1 MAPVREKVDTVV
13 VGAGVVG
20 LAIARALAHRDH
32 EVVVLESAAQIG
44 SGISSRNSEV
54 IHAGIYYPRNTLKAR
69 LCVDGKHALYAY
81 CADYG
86 IPHERCGKLIVAVSE
101 DEKEFLAGMQDRAR
115 NNGVDDLRVLTRA
128 EVSAMEPEIECAAA
142 LLSPSTGIVDGHAL
156 MLSLTGD
163 IENAAGSVIPATA
176 VTGIQPVDGGL
187 IVFTDESLDMELA
200 ANLVVIAA
208 GLGSWKM
215 AAHTEGFPGK
225 LIPPKY
231 YCKGSYFVLHGAR
244 PFSRLIYPV
253 PEKHGLGIH
262 ATLDLNGSVRFGP
275 DTEWVENEDYHVDAS
290 RAEVFYRA
298 IRRYYPGVGDDRL
311 SPGYAGIRPKT
322 SGPAGG
328 GQDFQILGPRAHGIP
343 GLVALFGIESPGLTS
358 CLSIA
363 AYTTE
368 LLGA

>member
-1 MAPVREKVDTVV
+1 MAPAREKVDTVV
-13 VGAGVVG
+13 IGAGVVG
-20 LAIARALAHRDH
+20 LAIARALALRDH
-32 EVVVLESAAQIG
+32 EVVVLESAVQIG

-86 IPHERCGKLIVAVSE
+86 IPHERCGKLIVAVSQ

-231 YCKGSYFVLHGAR
+231 YCKGSYFVLQGAR

-262 ATLDLNGSVRFGP
+262 ATLDLNKLVRFGP
-275 DTEWVENEDYHVDAS
+275 DTEWVENEDYQVDTS

-298 IRRYYPGVGDDRL
+298 IRRYYPGLGDDRL

-322 SGPAGG
+322 SGPTGE
-328 GQDFQILGPRAHGIP
+328 GQDFQILGPHAHGIP